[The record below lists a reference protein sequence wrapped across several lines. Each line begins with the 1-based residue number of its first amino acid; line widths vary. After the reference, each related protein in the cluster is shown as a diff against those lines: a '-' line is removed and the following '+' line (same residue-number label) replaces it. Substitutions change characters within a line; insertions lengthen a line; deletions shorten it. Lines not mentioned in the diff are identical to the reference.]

1 MPPHKIKTHCG
12 LMWSRG
18 GTCATSLYPVA
29 QGQRVTQNQRKEVVY
44 MAKRSVRIEDGLS
57 EDIKQLAQ
65 EQNTSENDIFNRALR
80 FYRDYCYMQDKAS
93 VINQDVLNVARS
105 MANVA
110 EKNINYKTNKY
121 LSELAVQQA
130 MLNMIIGNSLDFSE
144 QDLQVFRLKALDT
157 IKETPRVLRL
167 DEVHDG

>member
-1 MPPHKIKTHCG
+1 MVRKT
-12 LMWSRG
+12 L
-18 GTCATSLYPVA
+18 
-29 QGQRVTQNQRKEVVY
+29 
-44 MAKRSVRIEDGLS
+44 RIDDGLAS
-57 EDIKQLAQ
+57 DLDSMAQQNNTTETDI
-65 EQNTSENDIFNRALR
+65 INRALR
-80 FYRDYCYMQDKAS
+80 LYRDYCYMQDKAT
-93 VINQDVLNVARS
+93 VINQDVLNIVRS

>member
-1 MPPHKIKTHCG
+1 MIFLIVNMEKDAENEPMVRKT
-12 LMWSRG
+12 L
-18 GTCATSLYPVA
+18 
-29 QGQRVTQNQRKEVVY
+29 
-44 MAKRSVRIEDGLS
+44 RIDDGLAS
-57 EDIKQLAQ
+57 DLESMAQQNNTTETDI
-65 EQNTSENDIFNRALR
+65 INRALR
-80 FYRDYCYMQDKAS
+80 LYRDYCYMQDKAT

>member
-1 MPPHKIKTHCG
+1 MVKKTYNFDEK
-12 LMWSRG
+12 LLESMERFAAEDNS
-18 GTCATSLYPVA
+18 T
-29 QGQRVTQNQRKEVVY
+29 VTAEI
-44 MAKRSVRIEDGLS
+44 A
-57 EDIKQLAQ
+57 A
-65 EQNTSENDIFNRALR
+65 ALR
-80 FYRDYCYMQDKAS
+80 LYQDYRYMQDKAT
-93 VINQDVLNVARS
+93 VINQDVLNIARS

>member
-1 MPPHKIKTHCG
+1 MPSKI
-12 LMWSRG
+12 
-18 GTCATSLYPVA
+18 
-29 QGQRVTQNQRKEVVY
+29 
-44 MAKRSVRIEDGLS
+44 VRMDDELAEDLQ
-57 EDIKQLAQ
+57 KLAQ
-65 EQNTSENDIFNRALR
+65 EKNTSENDIFNRALR
-80 FYRDYCYMQDKAS
+80 FYRDYCYMQDKAT

>member
-1 MPPHKIKTHCG
+1 MVRKT
-12 LMWSRG
+12 L
-18 GTCATSLYPVA
+18 
-29 QGQRVTQNQRKEVVY
+29 
-44 MAKRSVRIEDGLS
+44 RIDDGLAS
-57 EDIKQLAQ
+57 DLESMAQQNNTTETDI
-65 EQNTSENDIFNRALR
+65 INRALR
-80 FYRDYCYMQDKAS
+80 LYRDYCYMQDKAT

>member
-1 MPPHKIKTHCG
+1 MVKKTYNFDEK
-12 LMWSRG
+12 LLEAMERFAVEDNS
-18 GTCATSLYPVA
+18 T
-29 QGQRVTQNQRKEVVY
+29 VTAEIT
-44 MAKRSVRIEDGLS
+44 A
-57 EDIKQLAQ
+57 
-65 EQNTSENDIFNRALR
+65 ALR
-80 FYRDYCYMQDKAS
+80 VYRDYRYMKNDAT

-167 DEVHDG
+167 DEVYDG